1 MFSFF
6 KWRRCRNNNNNSPS
20 KRKDMLKH
28 CRKPST
34 SLNSSGRSKKEVS
47 QQLMLFCFNKII
59 HTILQ
64 MYLWMFLMDK
74 QQVTVVIVFV
84 TVNVPH
90 ASLWCKFLWQAWDNC
105 KSATFKIHATTY
117 IFCCPHILKDF
128 CMLLPLWFP
137 FEILFSTY
145 LSGPE
150 IVTNE
155 NEY

>member
-1 MFSFF
+1 MNTVHIIIRIVSTLLVSQLNLSVSLFLGIRNSIFSPLDLTCRMGRHLGVQAQSKVMFSFF

-64 MYLWMFLMDK
+64 MCLSMFLMDK

-90 ASLWCKFLWQAWDNC
+90 ASLWCKFLWQA
-105 KSATFKIHATTY
+105 
-117 IFCCPHILKDF
+117 
-128 CMLLPLWFP
+128 
-137 FEILFSTY
+137 
-145 LSGPE
+145 
-150 IVTNE
+150 
-155 NEY
+155 